1 MTTSPKFK
9 FECTINCTYNQECP
23 SNINKIQD
31 CKEYIWSNYSCSI
44 NNQYKCNSANI
55 KSLIKNNNQG
65 NDVYN
70 FRKNL
75 PLCKNY
81 TNPDKKNLICK
92 FDEKRYNSN
101 SKKIEKY
108 NYKSKKFE
116 IIKPKITPKKT
127 NNTNYSPIHSS
138 NPFRGVYR

>member
-1 MTTSPKFK
+1 MPFSSSQDVLFK
-9 FECTINCTYNQECP
+9 NDLNYNT
-23 SNINKIQD
+23 
-31 CKEYIWSNYSCSI
+31 
-44 NNQYKCNSANI
+44 
-55 KSLIKNNNQG
+55 SLIKNNNQG

-127 NNTNYSPIHSS
+127 NNNTNYSPTNHTNPTHSS
-138 NPFRGVYR
+138 NPFGRFGYR